1 MHPFLLASIGGTLIG
16 TAAVMMMRFN
26 GRIAGVSGILSGVF
40 TQSSNDRLWRVLFLI
55 GLVIGGAQP
64 VLLLGMD
71 KPDKPIASIALI
83 VVAGLL
89 VGLGTGLGSGCT
101 SGHGIC
107 GMARLSK
114 RSLVAVLVFMATG
127 AISVYV
133 LRHILG
139 A

>member
-1 MHPFLLASIGGTLIG
+1 MHPFLLASIGGALIG
-16 TAAVMMMRFN
+16 TAAVMMMGFN
-26 GRIAGVSGILSGVF
+26 GRIAGISGILSGVF
-40 TQSSNDRLWRVLFLI
+40 TQPGNDRLWRVLFLI
-55 GLVIGGAQP
+55 GLVIGGALP
-64 VLLLGMD
+64 VLLLGMG

-83 VVAGLL
+83 VAAGLL

-127 AISVYV
+127 TVTVYL
-133 LRHILG
+133 LRHVVG
-139 A
+139 G